1 MAALAFG
8 PKSVILVVGYNKVV
22 CNLDEAINRVKAIAC
37 PANCQRIP
45 CETYCREK
53 GRCVSLGKEHS
64 SMTDGCQSPARICS
78 SYLVQAYQKQK
89 NRIKVILVGEDL
101 GY

>member
-1 MAALAFG
+1 M
-8 PKSVILVVGYNKVV
+8 ILVVGYNKVV
-22 CNLDEAINRVKAIAC
+22 HNLDEAVNRVKTIAC

-53 GRCVSLGKEHS
+53 GRCMSLGKEDP
-64 SMTDGCQSPARICS
+64 SMTDGCQSPARICC